1 MSFTLHWLSLYHF
14 PLFLG
19 FSPLEMK
26 SFHTEYNPSAVE
38 AAGNNFDDDGREKRT
53 GTVMTASAHIIT
65 AVIGSGVLS
74 LAWAIAQLG
83 WVAGT
88 VILVTFAVINY
99 FTSTM
104 LADCYRSP
112 DTGIRNYNYMDVVRA
127 YLGGWKV
134 KLCGLAQYGSLVGIT
149 IGYTITAS
157 ISLVAI
163 GKANCFHEKGHG
175 AKCSVSNYPL
185 MAAFGIIQ
193 IVLSQIHNFHKL
205 SFLSIIATVMSF
217 SYASI
222 GIGLALA
229 ALASGKV
236 GKTDLT
242 GTVVG
247 VDVTASD
254 KIWRSFQAAGDIAFS
269 YAFSVVLVEIQACIL
284 SIRDDTLRSSPPENK
299 VMKKASLAGV
309 STTTGFYILCGC
321 IGYAAFGNQAPG
333 DFLTDFGFYEP
344 YWLIDFANAC
354 IAVHLIAAYQV
365 FAQPIFQFIEKKC
378 NKAWPESNFI
388 TKDYSINIPL
398 LGKCRI
404 NFFRLVWR
412 STYVILTTVAA
423 MIFPFFN
430 AILGLIGALT
440 FWPLTVYF
448 PVEMHI
454 SQKKV
459 KKYTMRW
466 IGLKLLVLVC
476 LVVSLLA
483 AVGSIVGLIISPLNM
498 KSFDTSSA
506 VESGTVAGNN
516 VDDDGGEKRT
526 GTLMTASA
534 HIITAVIGSGVLSL
548 AWAIAQL
555 GWVAGTVLLVS
566 FAVVVN
572 YTSRMLADC
581 YRSPDAGTRNNT
593 YMDVVRAYLGG
604 RKVQLC
610 GLAQYGSLV
619 GMTIGYTITASI
631 SFVAIGKANC
641 FHDKGHGAKFSV
653 SNYPAM
659 AAFGIIQI
667 VLSQIPNFHKLSF
680 LSIIAA
686 VMSFSYSSIGT
697 GLALADLA
705 SGKVGKTEL
714 TGTVVGVDVTAS
726 DKLWKSF
733 QAAGNIAFSYAY
745 SVVLVEIQACIFSTR
760 NDTLSSSPPENI
772 VMKKASIVGVSTAT
786 AFYILCACMGYATF
800 GSQAP
805 GDLLTDFGFYEPY
818 WLIDFANACIAVH
831 LIGAYQVIAQPIF
844 QFVEKKC
851 NKAWPESNFITK
863 EHSMNIPLLGK
874 CRINFFRLVW
884 RTIYVIFS
892 TVIAMIFPFFNA
904 VLGLIGAV
912 AFWPLTVYFPVEMHI
927 SQKKIKKYT
936 MRWIGLK
943 LLVLVCLIVSL
954 LAAVGS
960 IVGLII
966 SPLKMKSFDTSSV
979 VESGAG
985 AGNNVDDDC
994 REKRTGTLITASA
1007 HIITTV
1013 IGSGV
1018 LSLAWAIAQLGWVV
1032 GTVILVAFAVI
1043 VNYTSRMLADSY
1055 RSPEGTRNYT
1065 YMDVVRVYL
1074 GGRKVQLCGLAQ
1086 FGSLVGVTI
1095 GYTITA
1101 SISLVAI
1108 GKANCFHDKGHG
1120 AKCSV
1125 SNYPLMAAFGI
1136 VQIFLS
1142 QIPNFHKLSFLSIIA
1157 TVMSF
1162 SYASI
1167 GFGLALAALA
1177 SGKVGKTGLTGT
1189 VVGVDVT
1196 ASDKLWKSFQAAGN
1210 IAFSYAYSVVLVEI
1224 QACILSIND
1233 DTLRSSPPENKVM
1246 KKASL
1251 AAVSTTT
1258 AFYILC
1264 GCIGYA
1270 TFGNQAPGDF
1280 LTDFGFYEPYWL
1292 IDFANACIA
1301 VHLIGAYQVFAQPI
1315 FQFVEKKC
1323 NQAWPES
1330 NFITKEHSMNVPL
1343 LGKCRINFF
1352 RLVWRTTYVI
1362 FSTVVAMIFPFF
1374 NAILGLI
1381 GAVAFWPL
1389 TVYFPVEMH
1398 ISQKKVKKYS
1408 VRWIVLKLLVFVCL
1422 IVSLLAAIG
1431 SIVGL
1436 ISSVKAYKPFHNLD

>member
-1 MSFTLHWLSLYHF
+1 
-14 PLFLG
+14 
-19 FSPLEMK
+19 
-26 SFHTEYNPSAVE
+26 
-38 AAGNNFDDDGREKRT
+38 
-53 GTVMTASAHIIT
+53 
-65 AVIGSGVLS
+65 
-74 LAWAIAQLG
+74 
-83 WVAGT
+83 
-88 VILVTFAVINY
+88 
-99 FTSTM
+99 M
-104 LADCYRSP
+104 L
-112 DTGIRNYNYMDVVRA
+112 
-127 YLGGWKV
+127 L
-134 KLCGLAQYGSLVGIT
+134 
-149 IGYTITAS
+149 
-157 ISLVAI
+157 
-163 GKANCFHEKGHG
+163 
-175 AKCSVSNYPL
+175 
-185 MAAFGIIQ
+185 
-193 IVLSQIHNFHKL
+193 
-205 SFLSIIATVMSF
+205 
-217 SYASI
+217 
-222 GIGLALA
+222 
-229 ALASGKV
+229 
-236 GKTDLT
+236 
-242 GTVVG
+242 
-247 VDVTASD
+247 
-254 KIWRSFQAAGDIAFS
+254 
-269 YAFSVVLVEIQACIL
+269 
-284 SIRDDTLRSSPPENK
+284 
-299 VMKKASLAGV
+299 
-309 STTTGFYILCGC
+309 
-321 IGYAAFGNQAPG
+321 
-333 DFLTDFGFYEP
+333 
-344 YWLIDFANAC
+344 
-354 IAVHLIAAYQV
+354 
-365 FAQPIFQFIEKKC
+365 
-378 NKAWPESNFI
+378 
-388 TKDYSINIPL
+388 
-398 LGKCRI
+398 
-404 NFFRLVWR
+404 
-412 STYVILTTVAA
+412 
-423 MIFPFFN
+423 
-430 AILGLIGALT
+430 
-440 FWPLTVYF
+440 
-448 PVEMHI
+448 HI
-454 SQKKV
+454 SF
-459 KKYTMRW
+459 
-466 IGLKLLVLVC
+466 I
-476 LVVSLLA
+476 
-483 AVGSIVGLIISPLNM
+483 
-498 KSFDTSSA
+498 
-506 VESGTVAGNN
+506 
-516 VDDDGGEKRT
+516 
-526 GTLMTASA
+526 
-534 HIITAVIGSGVLSL
+534 
-548 AWAIAQL
+548 
-555 GWVAGTVLLVS
+555 
-566 FAVVVN
+566 
-572 YTSRMLADC
+572 
-581 YRSPDAGTRNNT
+581 
-593 YMDVVRAYLGG
+593 
-604 RKVQLC
+604 
-610 GLAQYGSLV
+610 
-619 GMTIGYTITASI
+619 
-631 SFVAIGKANC
+631 
-641 FHDKGHGAKFSV
+641 
-653 SNYPAM
+653 
-659 AAFGIIQI
+659 
-667 VLSQIPNFHKLSF
+667 
-680 LSIIAA
+680 
-686 VMSFSYSSIGT
+686 
-697 GLALADLA
+697 
-705 SGKVGKTEL
+705 
-714 TGTVVGVDVTAS
+714 
-726 DKLWKSF
+726 
-733 QAAGNIAFSYAY
+733 
-745 SVVLVEIQACIFSTR
+745 
-760 NDTLSSSPPENI
+760 SSS
-772 VMKKASIVGVSTAT
+772 V
-786 AFYILCACMGYATF
+786 
-800 GSQAP
+800 
-805 GDLLTDFGFYEPY
+805 
-818 WLIDFANACIAVH
+818 
-831 LIGAYQVIAQPIF
+831 
-844 QFVEKKC
+844 
-851 NKAWPESNFITK
+851 
-863 EHSMNIPLLGK
+863 
-874 CRINFFRLVW
+874 
-884 RTIYVIFS
+884 
-892 TVIAMIFPFFNA
+892 
-904 VLGLIGAV
+904 
-912 AFWPLTVYFPVEMHI
+912 
-927 SQKKIKKYT
+927 
-936 MRWIGLK
+936 
-943 LLVLVCLIVSL
+943 
-954 LAAVGS
+954 
-960 IVGLII
+960 

-1301 VHLIGAYQVFAQPI
+1301 VHLIGAYQQVFAQPI